1 MIPASCIQDWS
12 TKAPWPDPRQ
22 IEQDLIISRA
32 LCDLFNA
39 PLLKDKIAFRGGTA
53 IHKLLFKQPLRY
65 SEDIDLVQ
73 TKAESIGT
81 TVDAIREALKW
92 IGSSRQFLG
101 LF

>member
-39 PLLKDKIAFRGGTA
+39 PMLKDKIAFRGGTA

-73 TKAESIGT
+73 TKASVHRHDGRC
-81 TVDAIREALKW
+81 DP
-92 IGSSRQFLG
+92 
-101 LF
+101 